1 MFNEHGILRDIYV
14 YYKLTTKEE
23 EEMDPTIKEFMK
35 KVDSFYKGK
44 YDGVNLAKNLP
55 AYEKNRVIDHVTK
68 FTDNRKNT
76 VNGDLVNK
84 GEILIEFFIE
94 VNQNFSSGDKI
105 TIGNTALKGVGSKI
119 LTDDQAPIG
128 VETGK
133 KYDLILSTY
142 GPLSR
147 MIYSSF
153 LIGPLTAAMQKINEN
168 ILDIIKNDDTKK

>member
-1 MFNEHGILRDIYV
+1 M
-14 YYKLTTKEE
+14 
-23 EEMDPTIKEFMK
+23 
-35 KVDSFYKGK
+35 
-44 YDGVNLAKNLP
+44 
-55 AYEKNRVIDHVTK
+55 IDHVTK

-153 LIGPLTAAMQKINEN
+153 LVGPLTAAMQKINEN
-168 ILDIIKNDDTKK
+168 ILDIIKNDETKK